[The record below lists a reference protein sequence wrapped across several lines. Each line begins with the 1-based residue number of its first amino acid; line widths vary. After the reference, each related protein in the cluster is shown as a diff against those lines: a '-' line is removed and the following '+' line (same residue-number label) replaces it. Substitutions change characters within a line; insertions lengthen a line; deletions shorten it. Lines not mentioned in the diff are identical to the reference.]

1 MKARAESFRHEG
13 CVGVKHIVKHV
24 VARLNDA
31 RRWLGGADEGSGTIS
46 GVALIAVASIM
57 LGAIAMAAN
66 LLFCAHRAQN
76 TADMVAVAVATSL
89 RDGAVDPCSSASRTA
104 AANETLLPSGAIEG
118 EDALVSVRSATQ
130 LPFAPWV
137 ERQSR
142 AGPIA
147 CG

>member
-1 MKARAESFRHEG
+1 M
-13 CVGVKHIVKHV
+13 KHIVKHV

-31 RRWLGGADEGSGTIS
+31 RRWLSGADEGSGTIS
-46 GVALIAVASIM
+46 GVALIAIASIM
-57 LGAIAMAAN
+57 LGTIAMAAN

-76 TADMVAVAVATSL
+76 TADMAAVAAAASL
-89 RDGAVDPCSSASRTA
+89 RDGAADPCSVASRTA
-104 AANETLLPSGAIEG
+104 VANETMLRSCAV
-118 EDALVSVRSATQ
+118 EDEDVLVSVRTVTQ

>member
-1 MKARAESFRHEG
+1 MKH
-13 CVGVKHIVKHV
+13 VVKHI

-31 RRWLGGADEGSGTIS
+31 RRWLGGADEGSGTMS
-46 GVALIAVASIM
+46 GVALIAIASIM
-57 LGAIAMAAN
+57 LGAVAMVAN
-66 LLFCAHRAQN
+66 LLFCTHRAQN
-76 TADMVAVAVATSL
+76 TADMAAVAAATSL
-89 RDGAVDPCSSASRTA
+89 RDGAADPCLVASRTV
-104 AANETLLPSGAIEG
+104 AANETMLRSCAVEG
-118 EDALVSVRSATQ
+118 EDALVTVRAATQ